1 MINPARDLKDALRR
15 PEPQHFQAITDPKR
29 FGELLRA
36 SDAYAATPAVRA
48 ALTLVI
54 VSAFQISDLRNMH
67 VGFKALE
74 AAHGLLPG

>member
-1 MINPARDLKDALRR
+1 MINPARDLKGALRR

-48 ALTLVI
+48 ALTL
-54 VSAFQISDLRNMH
+54 APMLLLRP
-67 VGFKALE
+67 GE
-74 AAHGLLPG
+74 AR